1 MQAGPAT
8 TAVAGPPPGGDVDPH
23 IPRPYPGDR
32 DDAGIVE
39 WLQRSLLP
47 SILEVKGLSTA
58 AEYIPAARHHN
69 VGGDWYDVF
78 EPAPGHVAWVI
89 GDVAGHGFGEAVVMA
104 QLRNAL
110 RAYAL
115 ETVDPARI
123 LTRLDGFLA
132 AYLPN
137 DTTATACVL
146 VLDRA
151 AHVVRYSVAG
161 HPPPLLVSER
171 GGVAVTHWL
180 DDAKGLP
187 LGVRETDV
195 RPVAELTLHPG
206 DTLVLYTDG
215 LVEKH
220 DSDID
225 VGMERLRE
233 AAALLCRTAP
243 GDLCRQLMR
252 LPGDLYA
259 GDDRALLVSRI
270 T

>member
-1 MQAGPAT
+1 M
-8 TAVAGPPPGGDVDPH
+8 DPR
-23 IPRPYPGDR
+23 IPRPFPGVHD

-39 WLQRSLLP
+39 RLQRSLLP
-47 SILEVKGLSTA
+47 SILEVKGLITA

-115 ETVDPARI
+115 ETVDPSQI
-123 LTRLDGFLA
+123 LARLDRFLA

-151 AHVVRYSVAG
+151 AHTVAYSVAG
-161 HPPPLLVSER
+161 HPPPLLVSEH
-171 GGVAVTHWL
+171 GGTTVTHWL
-180 DDAKGLP
+180 DDARGLP
-187 LGVRETDV
+187 LGVRETDP
-195 RPVAELTLHPG
+195 RPVAELTLHQG

-215 LVEKH
+215 LVEKP
-220 DSDID
+220 DADID
-225 VGMERLRE
+225 VGMERLR
-233 AAALLCRTAP
+233 AAAQLLCRTAP

-270 T
+270 G

>member
-1 MQAGPAT
+1 MDRQDPRSPAS
-8 TAVAGPPPGGDVDPH
+8 P
-23 IPRPYPGDR
+23 
-32 DDAGIVE
+32 DDDKGIVE
-39 WLQRSLLP
+39 RLQRSLLP
-47 SILEVKGLSTA
+47 SVLEIKGLLTA
-58 AEYIPAARHHN
+58 AEYLPAARHHN

-78 EPAPGHVAWVI
+78 EPAPGQVAWVI

-115 ETVDPARI
+115 DTIDPAEI
-123 LTRLDGFLA
+123 LSRLDRFLA

-146 VLDRA
+146 ILDRLTGR
-151 AHVVRYSVAG
+151 VRYSVAG
-161 HPPPLLVSER
+161 HPPPLLVTER
-171 GGVAVTHWL
+171 AGEYLTHWL
-180 DDAKGLP
+180 DNARGLP
-187 LGVRETDV
+187 LGVRETDP
-195 RPVAELTLHPG
+195 RPVAELELKPG

-215 LVEKH
+215 LIEKP
-220 DSDID
+220 DDDID
-225 VGMERLRE
+225 AGMERLRL
-233 AAALLCRTAP
+233 AAQLLCADSP

-270 T
+270 G